1 MNGIIHKCARPEGA
15 PENAPPIKEEKIM
28 DECLVYIDMLV
39 NTVKPRKLLYL
50 AVDGVLAARHSS
62 SVAVCAPPF
71 LTTAP
76 ALTIPSRPSSQAWR
90 RAPR

>member
-1 MNGIIHKCARPEGA
+1 VPTVDNLYLDMNGIIHKCARPEGA
-15 PENAPPIKEEKIM
+15 SENAPPIKEEKIM

-50 AVDGVLAARHSS
+50 AVDGVLGPPT
-62 SVAVCAPPF
+62 APLPSTVPR

-76 ALTIPSRPSSQAWR
+76 TVTIR
-90 RAPR
+90 